1 MRARWSLEPRQG
13 TSRKRRQ
20 AGTDV
25 QNRRKTGS
33 QNNKS
38 GSRTVAVG
46 VQPIVS
52 AGIAAPR
59 RTAAGQRKK
68 RENSGGNELKLY
80 GPGGRGART
89 RGAFLHQLL

>member
-52 AGIAAPR
+52 AVIAAPR
-59 RTAAGQRKK
+59 PTAAGERQTP
-68 RENSGGNELKLY
+68 ETSVEIELKLY
-80 GPGGRGART
+80 GSGRGEART
-89 RGAFLHQLL
+89 GGPFLPPML